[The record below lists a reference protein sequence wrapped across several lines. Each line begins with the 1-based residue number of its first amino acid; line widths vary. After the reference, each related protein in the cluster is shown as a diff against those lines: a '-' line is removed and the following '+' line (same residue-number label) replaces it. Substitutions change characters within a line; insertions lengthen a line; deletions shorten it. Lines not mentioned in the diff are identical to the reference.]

1 MKRFFASGEL
11 RLTAPLSVL
20 PQSHC
25 CAWWPAPKNASGRT
39 RRKVEDFHW
48 RRGWDLPPRFRA
60 DYYFKKHDPR
70 ITQPPPKM
78 TRQGVEIFNTCFFQF
93 NRVRIHDRKD
103 PLLIHRSLTDTRE
116 DIANGFPPQDI
127 HFDFGWRPA
136 ILMYMEWLAYSI
148 KQYNPLIAQTLGVIS
163 LQYWIA
169 GIIIDEGLLHD
180 RTKYCPGL
188 AVACVQRHRP
198 HPPVEHVPK
207 FSGTLENRA
216 KFSLNKRR
224 RAQIQPGRILFLKHQ
239 SSIHLFMCL
248 IYQVGDNNKEFSCG
262 ATASL
267 VRAGAQSLV
276 VATKEL
282 WAAGG
287 IRSLYAGNGL
297 NVVKVM
303 PESAVKFGAFES
315 PRNPPM
321 SKLMALWPEDHWDWK
336 VDGPSIL
343 ALPFSGFMVDAWACS
358 HCVWKSMIISG
369 FGEMVSQLLCTHCCS
384 YTKSKVVDEYDLSPI
399 EQQAL
404 HRGVSFTGFSDQKR
418 PGLLAIAMS
427 TL

>member
-1 MKRFFASGEL
+1 MKRFFASDEL

-48 RRGWDLPPRFRA
+48 RRGRDLPPRFRA

-188 AVACVQRHRP
+188 ARHRP

-297 NVVKVM
+297 NVVKFM
-303 PESAVKFGAFES
+303 PESAVKFGAFE
-315 PRNPPM
+315 
-321 SKLMALWPEDHWDWK
+321 
-336 VDGPSIL
+336 
-343 ALPFSGFMVDAWACS
+343 
-358 HCVWKSMIISG
+358 
-369 FGEMVSQLLCTHCCS
+369 
-384 YTKSKVVDEYDLSPI
+384 SKVVDEYDLSPI